1 MVVPSRR
8 AKQLGCPVI
17 KRGSETLVSCY
28 EVPTGLVLLSS
39 ARCWGGVGWGR
50 GLAGLASLA
59 MPWRWGQVPGPGQA
73 KGQSLAAGM
82 VSLMGQALPAA
93 AEGPTGS
100 DLEFRLLLPCHA
112 FVLSSSGLS
121 WVPRDLESS

>member
-1 MVVPSRR
+1 MVVPSRKE
-8 AKQLGCPVI
+8 KQLGCTVI

-28 EVPTGLVLLSS
+28 EVQTGLVLLSS
-39 ARCWGGVGWGR
+39 ARCWGGVGEGSGR
-50 GLAGLASLA
+50 PGHALVLG
-59 MPWRWGQVPGPGQA
+59 PGPGPRAGQA

-100 DLEFRLLLPCHA
+100 DLEFCLLLPCHA
-112 FVLSSSGLS
+112 FVLSSSGVS
-121 WVPRDLESS
+121 WVHRDLESS